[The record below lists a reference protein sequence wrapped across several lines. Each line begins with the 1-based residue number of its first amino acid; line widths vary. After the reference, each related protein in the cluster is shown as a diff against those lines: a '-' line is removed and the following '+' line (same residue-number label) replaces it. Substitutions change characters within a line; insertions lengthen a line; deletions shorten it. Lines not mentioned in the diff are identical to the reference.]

1 VFERE
6 REPGGGERVGI
17 LGGTFDPVHYGH
29 LAIAEE
35 VYCALQLTRMVF
47 VPAGLPPHKPAAG
60 ITPVQQRVTMLECAI
75 ATNPHFTL
83 SLVDVQRAGP
93 SYTVE
98 TLRLLR
104 QEWGPCAE
112 LFFVIGSDSLKD
124 LPSWYDPE
132 GILAQ
137 ATIVALTRPG
147 YVDVRAGL
155 LERLPALKDRLIL
168 LEGPLLAISATDLR
182 QRVAEGRPIKYQT
195 PEVVEEYI
203 LRHGLYRQAGRGA
216 ERQEDTHAAHAI

>member
-1 VFERE
+1 MFERE
-6 REPGGGERVGI
+6 GEPGASERIGI

-35 VYCALQLTRMVF
+35 VYCALQLTRVVF
-47 VPAGLPPHKPAAG
+47 VPAGQPPHKLAAG
-60 ITPVQQRVTMLECAI
+60 ITPAQQRVSMLERAI

-104 QEWGPCAE
+104 QEWGPRAE

-155 LERLPALKDRLIL
+155 LERLPALRDRLIL
-168 LEGPLLAISATDLR
+168 LEGPLLEISATDLR

-203 LRHGLYRQAGRGA
+203 LQHGLYRQAGRGA

>member
-1 VFERE
+1 MFERK
-6 REPGGGERVGI
+6 RESGEGERVGI

-47 VPAGLPPHKPAAG
+47 VPAGQPPHKLTAG
-60 ITPVQQRVTMLECAI
+60 ITPAQQRVSMLERAI

-104 QEWGPCAE
+104 QEWGPRAE

-155 LERLPALKDRLIL
+155 LERLPALRDRLIL
-168 LEGPLLAISATDLR
+168 LEGPLLEISATDLR

-203 LRHGLYRQAGRGA
+203 LQRGLYRQAGRRA